1 MTCRK
6 EAGGCGHEFCW
17 ICYGDWKSHNNNYN
31 CNKFD
36 ERAEKSKE
44 KIKNELDKYIF
55 NFTRYINHR
64 KSRDICIS
72 NRELIKN
79 RINQLFD
86 LHSIPFIENQF
97 LEDGL
102 NIVEKGRRVLMYTY
116 VFGFYLNS
124 QSKHKLL
131 FEHNQQLLERNCDYL
146 HEMIEDETLKK
157 IMEEQEFDAFNK
169 KYTEYKAIITNYS
182 SVTNKYIDN
191 LINDIETKMIGDVVY
206 NTNVHK

>member
-6 EAGGCGHEFCW
+6 EAGGCGFEFCW
-17 ICYGDWKSHNNNYN
+17 ICFGDWKSHNNNYN

-36 ERAEKSKE
+36 EKSEKSKE

-64 KSRDICIS
+64 KSRDICIK

-79 RINQLFD
+79 RISELFD

-124 QSKHKLL
+124 KSKHKLL

-146 HEMIEDETLKK
+146 HELLEDETLKK

-169 KYTEYKAIITNYS
+169 KYTEFKAIITNYS

-191 LINDIETKMIGDVVY
+191 LINDIETKMIADVVY
-206 NTNVHK
+206 NQNDR

>member
-1 MTCRK
+1 MTCKK
-6 EAGGCGHEFCW
+6 EAGGCGFEFCW
-17 ICYGDWKSHNNNYN
+17 ICHGDWKSHNNNYN
-31 CNKFD
+31 CNKYD
-36 ERAEKSKE
+36 EKAEKSKA

-64 KSRDICIS
+64 KARDICIC
-72 NRELIKN
+72 NRELIKK
-79 RINQLFD
+79 RISQLFD
-86 LHSIPFIENQF
+86 LHCIPFIENQF

-124 QSKHKLL
+124 NSKHKLL

-157 IMEEQEFDAFNK
+157 IMEEQEFDSFNK
-169 KYTEYKAIITNYS
+169 KYTDYKAIITNYS
-182 SVTNKYIDN
+182 SVINKYIDN
-191 LINDIETKMIGDVVY
+191 LINDIETKMYII
-206 NTNVHK
+206 KF